1 MSYIKVE
8 DVSRQFTKADGSV
21 FQALDH
27 VDLEIKQGEFICL
40 LGPSGCGKSTLLN
53 ILGDKARRI
62 YLLAWT
68 VWLWQ
73 KYPAQYSGRL

>member
-27 VDLEIKQGEFICL
+27 VDLEIKQACKK
-40 LGPSGCGKSTLLN
+40 KSIIN
-53 ILGDKARRI
+53 FGMK
-62 YLLAWT
+62 
-68 VWLWQ
+68 
-73 KYPAQYSGRL
+73 